1 MAARG
6 TMAAI
11 VAVGAAA
18 LGLALGLRYG
28 LLEAGRLPA
37 DCGADPG
44 WACRFK
50 TALVW
55 SFLGNKLGWLALGSG
70 AAAFVSGYRPLA
82 WLGWVTGLSG
92 LVLYCFDASAVG
104 GLAALLALVRSP
116 QPGTGGEQQAAQPP
130 GDGLGIGR
138 LA

>member
-1 MAARG
+1 MGPRG
-6 TMAAI
+6 TTAVI

-18 LGLALGLRYG
+18 LGVALGLRYG

-37 DCGADPG
+37 DCGAGSG

-50 TALVW
+50 DALVW

-70 AAAFVSGYRPLA
+70 ALAFVSGWRPLA
-82 WLGWVTGLSG
+82 WVGWVAGLSG

-116 QPGTGGEQQAAQPP
+116 QPGAGGEQQAAQPP
-130 GDGLGIGR
+130 GDGLGVGR